1 MKESKIVVV
10 LMLFK
15 AYLFGRIKSRDF
27 VTYIPGHAKRT
38 IEKAHVMIIE
48 LRKQKT
54 EMIRNPWYVTNDQR
68 QIEIVDEQIKQ
79 WEEVIRLWFGKLDPV
94 RNKFFWSILVP
105 IFISILASL
114 VINYFSVKVA
124 I

>member
-1 MKESKIVVV
+1 
-10 LMLFK
+10 
-15 AYLFGRIKSRDF
+15 
-27 VTYIPGHAKRT
+27 
-38 IEKAHVMIIE
+38 
-48 LRKQKT
+48 
-54 EMIRNPWYVTNDQR
+54 MIRNPWYVTNDQR

-94 RNKFFWSILVP
+94 RNKFLEYLVP